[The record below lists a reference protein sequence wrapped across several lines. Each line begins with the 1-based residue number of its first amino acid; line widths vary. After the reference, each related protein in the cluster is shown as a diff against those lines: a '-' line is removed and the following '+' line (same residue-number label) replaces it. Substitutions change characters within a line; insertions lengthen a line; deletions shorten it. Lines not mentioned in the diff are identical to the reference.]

1 MAVIYVD
8 ELFSSGITT
17 ATDEK
22 GLITATATRNFNA
35 FVNNPADNEG
45 IVKFSPLIPADKS
58 PHPYFHGLRCN
69 NVSVQRRGALHFEVS
84 VSYESPPYK
93 NPDENGQEQ
102 GPLAQPTQINYFSI
116 TSEEAIEQDRTGKPI
131 VTKNGEP
138 IEGITRPISDL
149 GIRLQKNFASFDP
162 ATFYLYSD
170 CVNSDTFLGFPPG
183 TLRIASIQADEQFYT
198 DENGNE
204 IVYFS
209 VQVEIHARKPY
220 QVPAAQA
227 WYKRVRHEGYYI
239 RTTLVTPA
247 GVLFPAVK
255 ALDREGMPVSKP
267 VLLDS
272 SGFQLQIP
280 TNALT
285 VTADY
290 LLFEVFEQISFA
302 SMGF

>member
-8 ELFSSGITT
+8 ELFSSGIAT

-69 NVSVQRRGALHFEVS
+69 NVSVQRRGALHFEVA

-93 NPDENGQEQ
+93 EPDENGQEQ

-116 TSEEAIEQDRTGKPI
+116 TSEEAIEDDITGKPI

-138 IEGITRPISDL
+138 IEGLTRPISDL

-198 DENGNE
+198 DEEGNE
-204 IVYFS
+204 IIYFS
-209 VQVEIHARKPY
+209 IQVEIHARKPY
-220 QVPAAQA
+220 QVPAAKS

-239 RTTLVTPA
+239 KESNSSNKSVR
-247 GVLFPAVK
+247 
-255 ALDREGMPVSKP
+255 ALDNEGMPVSKP
-267 VLLDS
+267 VLLDDE
-272 SGFQLQIP
+272 GFQLP
-280 TNALT
+280 MPANALT

>member
-8 ELFSSGITT
+8 ELFSSGIAT

-69 NVSVQRRGALHFEVS
+69 NVNVQRRGALHFEVA

-93 NPDENGQEQ
+93 EPDENGQEQ

-116 TSEEAIEQDRTGKPI
+116 TSEEAIEDDITGKPI

-138 IEGITRPISDL
+138 IEGLTRPISDL

-198 DENGNE
+198 DEEGNE
-204 IVYFS
+204 IIYFS
-209 VQVEIHARKPY
+209 IQVEIHARKPY
-220 QVPAAQA
+220 QVPAAKS

-239 RTTLVTPA
+239 KESNSSNKPVR
-247 GVLFPAVK
+247 
-255 ALDREGMPVSKP
+255 ALDNEGMPVSKP
-267 VLLDS
+267 VLLDDE
-272 SGFQLQIP
+272 GFQLPIP
-280 TNALT
+280 ANALT

>member
-8 ELFSSGITT
+8 ELFSSGIAT

-45 IVKFSPLIPADKS
+45 IVKFSSLVPADKS

-93 NPDENGQEQ
+93 EPDENGQEQ

-116 TSEEAIEQDRTGKPI
+116 TSEEAIEDDRTGKPI

-138 IEGITRPISDL
+138 IEGLTRPISDL

-198 DENGNE
+198 DEEGNE
-204 IVYFS
+204 IVYFNI
-209 VQVEIHARKPY
+209 QVEIHARKPY
-220 QVPAAQA
+220 QVPAAKS
-227 WYKRVRHEGYYI
+227 WYKRVRHEGYYVKESGSTN
-239 RTTLVTPA
+239 R
-247 GVLFPAVK
+247 AVRAIDK
-255 ALDREGMPVSKP
+255 EGMPVSKP
-267 VLLDS
+267 VLLDEE
-272 SGFQLQIP
+272 GFQLPIP
-280 TNALT
+280 ADALSL
-285 VTADY
+285 TANY

>member
-8 ELFSSGITT
+8 ELFSSGIAT

-69 NVSVQRRGALHFEVS
+69 NVSVQRRGALHFEVA

-93 NPDENGQEQ
+93 EPDENGQEQ
-102 GPLAQPTQINYFSI
+102 GPLTQPTQINYFSI
-116 TSEEAIEQDRTGKPI
+116 TSEEAIEDDITGKPI

-138 IEGITRPISDL
+138 IEGLTRPISDL

-198 DENGNE
+198 DEEGNE
-204 IVYFS
+204 IIYFNI
-209 VQVEIHARKPY
+209 QVEIHARKPY
-220 QVPAAQA
+220 QVPAAKS

-239 RTTLVTPA
+239 KESNSSNKSVR
-247 GVLFPAVK
+247 
-255 ALDREGMPVSKP
+255 ALDNEGMPVSKP
-267 VLLDS
+267 VLLDDK
-272 SGFQLQIP
+272 GFQLPIP
-280 TNALT
+280 ANALT

>member
-8 ELFSSGITT
+8 ELFSSGIAT

-69 NVSVQRRGALHFEVS
+69 NVSVQRRGALHFEVA

-93 NPDENGQEQ
+93 EPDENGQEQ

-116 TSEEAIEQDRTGKPI
+116 TSEEAIEDDITGKPI

-138 IEGITRPISDL
+138 IEGLTRPISDL

-198 DENGNE
+198 DEEGNE
-204 IVYFS
+204 IIYFNI
-209 VQVEIHARKPY
+209 QVEIHARKPY
-220 QVPAAQA
+220 QVPAAKS

-239 RTTLVTPA
+239 KESNSSNKSVR
-247 GVLFPAVK
+247 
-255 ALDREGMPVSKP
+255 ALDNEGMPVSKP
-267 VLLDS
+267 VLLDDE
-272 SGFQLQIP
+272 GFQLP
-280 TNALT
+280 MPANALT

>member
-8 ELFSSGITT
+8 ELFSSGIAT

-69 NVSVQRRGALHFEVS
+69 NVNVQRRGALHFEVA

-93 NPDENGQEQ
+93 EPDENGQEQ

-116 TSEEAIEQDRTGKPI
+116 TSEEAIEDDITGKPI

-138 IEGITRPISDL
+138 IEGLTRPISDL

-198 DENGNE
+198 DEEGNE
-204 IVYFS
+204 IIYFS
-209 VQVEIHARKPY
+209 IQVEIHARKPY
-220 QVPAAQA
+220 QVPAAKS

-239 RTTLVTPA
+239 KESNSSNKP
-247 GVLFPAVK
+247 VK
-255 ALDREGMPVSKP
+255 ALDKEGMPFSKP
-267 VLLDS
+267 VLLDDE
-272 SGFQLQIP
+272 GFQLPIP
-280 TNALT
+280 ANALT
-285 VTADY
+285 VRADY

>member
-8 ELFSSGITT
+8 ELFSSGIAT

-45 IVKFSPLIPADKS
+45 IVKFSPLVPADKS

-93 NPDENGQEQ
+93 EPDENGQEQ

-116 TSEEAIEQDRTGKPI
+116 TSEEAIEDDRTGKPI

-138 IEGITRPISDL
+138 IEGLTRPISDL

-198 DENGNE
+198 DEEGNE

-209 VQVEIHARKPY
+209 IQVEIHARKPY
-220 QVPAAQA
+220 QVPAAKS
-227 WYKRVRHEGYYI
+227 WYKRVRHEGYYVKESGSTN
-239 RTTLVTPA
+239 R
-247 GVLFPAVK
+247 AVK
-255 ALDREGMPVSKP
+255 AIDKEGMPVSKP
-267 VLLDS
+267 VLLDEE
-272 SGFQLQIP
+272 GFQLPIP
-280 TNALT
+280 ADALSL
-285 VTADY
+285 TANY

>member
-1 MAVIYVD
+1 
-8 ELFSSGITT
+8 
-17 ATDEK
+17 
-22 GLITATATRNFNA
+22 
-35 FVNNPADNEG
+35 
-45 IVKFSPLIPADKS
+45 
-58 PHPYFHGLRCN
+58 
-69 NVSVQRRGALHFEVS
+69 LHFEVA

-93 NPDENGQEQ
+93 EPDENGQEQ

-116 TSEEAIEQDRTGKPI
+116 TSEEAIEDDITGKPI

-138 IEGITRPISDL
+138 IEGLTRPISDL

-198 DENGNE
+198 DEEGNE
-204 IVYFS
+204 IIYFS
-209 VQVEIHARKPY
+209 IQVEIHARKPY
-220 QVPAAQA
+220 QVPAAKS

-239 RTTLVTPA
+239 KESNSSNKSVR
-247 GVLFPAVK
+247 
-255 ALDREGMPVSKP
+255 ALDNEGMPVSKP
-267 VLLDS
+267 VLLDDEC
-272 SGFQLQIP
+272 FQLP
-280 TNALT
+280 MPANALT

>member
-8 ELFSSGITT
+8 ELFSSGIAT

-69 NVSVQRRGALHFEVS
+69 NVSVQRRGALHFEVA

-93 NPDENGQEQ
+93 EPDENGQEQ

-116 TSEEAIEQDRTGKPI
+116 TSEEAIEDDITGKPI

-138 IEGITRPISDL
+138 IEGLTRPISDL

-198 DENGNE
+198 DEEGNE
-204 IVYFS
+204 IIYFS
-209 VQVEIHARKPY
+209 IQVEIHARKPY
-220 QVPAAQA
+220 QVPAAKS

-239 RTTLVTPA
+239 KESNSSNKPVR
-247 GVLFPAVK
+247 
-255 ALDREGMPVSKP
+255 ALDNEGMPVSKP
-267 VLLDS
+267 VLLDDE
-272 SGFQLQIP
+272 GFQLPIP
-280 TNALT
+280 ANALT